1 MSSELR
7 VDKIIPVDGVPTGGG
22 GGIIQ
27 VVEVGHST
35 MHAITATSPQQV
47 FSGSITPKFSTSKI
61 KLELNIFVT
70 HENYYTGYIGIFKGS
85 SSTAIQ
91 WDGANNHN
99 NSSILIRE
107 GSFEDQSS
115 EYQCHAHH
123 FSFLDTAGTTSAITY
138 NIKGYTNASG
148 YATYINRAQSR
159 DQTNS
164 NFPLLRSTLTLT
176 EHSA

>member
-70 HENYYTGYIGIFKGS
+70 HENYYSGYIGIFKGS

-99 NSSILIRE
+99 NSSLLIRE
-107 GSFEDQSS
+107 GSFEDQSQ
-115 EYQCHAHH
+115 EFQCNTHH

-138 NIKGYTNASG
+138 NIKGYTNNSG

-164 NFPLLRSTLTLT
+164 NFPLLRSTFTLT